1 MIDILLSIVNFVIK
15 KQVYGP
21 IITIILA
28 CVFYKIISSFI
39 RKIIPTGKDSYEM
52 KKRKT
57 ITDLFVNITKYIIL
71 IFSALVIMSI
81 FGINVKGLIAGL
93 GITATILGLALQ
105 DTFKDIINGI
115 SIILENY
122 FIIGDTV
129 VYNGFTG
136 EVIEY
141 GLKTTKIKNINGET
155 LIVANRN
162 IMEIKNISQKDPS
175 VILKFALTYE
185 EDIDKVENVIIN
197 DIIPEI
203 ANLKDVIEDSCQ
215 YMGIADLADSSV
227 NYQLMF
233 KCKRES
239 HWQAKRDA
247 NKIALSI
254 FKKNKIKFAYPH
266 MEVSNG
272 K

>member
-1 MIDILLSIVNFVIK
+1 MIDILLSIIDFVTK

-21 IITIILA
+21 IITVIFA
-28 CVFYKIISSFI
+28 CIFYKIVSTFI
-39 RKIIPTGKDSYEM
+39 RKIIPTGKDAYET

-57 ITDLFVNITKYIIL
+57 ITDLFINISKYTIV
-71 IFSALVIMSI
+71 IFSCLVIMSTW
-81 FGINVKGLIAGL
+81 GINVKGLIAGL

-122 FIIGDTV
+122 FIIGDV
-129 VYNGFTG
+129 VEYNGFTG
-136 EVIEY
+136 EVVEY

-175 VILKFALTYE
+175 VILKLSLTYE
-185 EDIDKVENVIIN
+185 EDIDKVEKVIIN
-197 DIIPEI
+197 DIIPAI
-203 ANLKDVIEDSCQ
+203 AELKDVIEDSCQ
-215 YMGIADLADSSV
+215 YMGIAELADSSV
-227 NYQLMF
+227 VYQIMF
-233 KCKRES
+233 RCKKES
-239 HWQAKRDA
+239 HWQARRDA

-254 FKKNKIKFAYPH
+254 FKKNKISFAYPH
-266 MEVSNG
+266 LEVSNG